1 MKLRI
6 FPIFIFF
13 IFFIIF
19 FIFYKSLQNSNIY
32 VPNGKIKK
40 DIPIFQAKL
49 FATENVINSEKIFS
63 EDKYY
68 LMNIWASW
76 CVPCRDE
83 HAYLLNLSKIKN
95 LEIIGL
101 NYKDNIG
108 NAKNFL
114 KEFKSPYKFIISDE
128 NGTLAIDWGAYGVPE
143 TFLIHNKKIIK
154 KLIGPINKKSLL
166 EIKKIVQ

>member
-83 HAYLLNLSKIKN
+83 HAYL
-95 LEIIGL
+95 
-101 NYKDNIG
+101 
-108 NAKNFL
+108 
-114 KEFKSPYKFIISDE
+114 
-128 NGTLAIDWGAYGVPE
+128 
-143 TFLIHNKKIIK
+143 
-154 KLIGPINKKSLL
+154 
-166 EIKKIVQ
+166 